1 MLVWVQNMEKR
12 DDFLIFSDIAA
23 SFTNLFAMF
32 LTIACSNRLHMLS
45 VACYID
51 HTKNISINK
60 YY

>member
-51 HTKNISINK
+51 HTKISA
-60 YY
+60 